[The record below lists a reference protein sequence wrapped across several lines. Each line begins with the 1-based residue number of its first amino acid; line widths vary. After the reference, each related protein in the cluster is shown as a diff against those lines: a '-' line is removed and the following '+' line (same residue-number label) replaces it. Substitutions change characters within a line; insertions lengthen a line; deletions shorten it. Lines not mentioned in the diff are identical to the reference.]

1 MNINKKVSIV
11 GGVFKFI
18 GFFSIIYNWINLIV
32 EVIFFDS
39 VICVCFL
46 YIYKLYFIKIIVI
59 VIKFWNFKFEFF
71 F

>member
-18 GFFSIIYNWINLIV
+18 GFFSIIYNWINLID

-46 YIYKLYFIKIIVI
+46 YI
-59 VIKFWNFKFEFF
+59 
-71 F
+71 